1 MQNQDELL
9 FYNLNKIKLSLS
21 NILNIYFTYKK
32 IKKGCYID
40 INKKLSNN
48 FINILIQYK
57 LKYKKYVNVFND
69 KNSDYYFISKKINPI
84 NINFIENNCLN
95 DIELGKFLGY
105 GCIHNLKR
113 DKPCEK
119 GYLLNI
125 QYINYNLFEHIN
137 VYVYGFC
144 CQKIDNNII
153 NNTLQIIHKMNY
165 CIKKYLS
172 KILEGYIQLT
182 ILKLNDLK

>member
-1 MQNQDELL
+1 MKNQDELL

-21 NILNIYFTYKK
+21 DILNIYFTYKK
-32 IKKGCYID
+32 IKKGCYIG

-57 LKYKKYVNVFND
+57 LKYKKYVNIFND
-69 KNSDYYFISKKINPI
+69 KKSDYYFISKKIDPI
-84 NINFIENNCLN
+84 NIDFFKKNNYLN

-113 DKPCEK
+113 DKPCIK
-119 GYLLNI
+119 GYLFSI
-125 QYINYNLFEHIN
+125 QYNKNIIEQI
-137 VYVYGFC
+137 YGFC
-144 CQKIDNNII
+144 CLKIDINII

-165 CIKKYLS
+165 FIKKYLS
-172 KILEGYIQLT
+172 KKLKGYIQLS
-182 ILKLNDLK
+182 ILKLKDI

>member
-1 MQNQDELL
+1 MKNQDELL

-21 NILNIYFTYKK
+21 DILNIYFTYKK

-57 LKYKKYVNVFND
+57 LKYKKYVNIFND
-69 KNSDYYFISKKINPI
+69 KNSDYYFISKKIDPI
-84 NINFIENNCLN
+84 NIDFFKKNNYLN

-113 DKPCEK
+113 DKPCIK
-119 GYLLNI
+119 GYLFGIDFVCNKNI
-125 QYINYNLFEHIN
+125 IEPI
-137 VYVYGFC
+137 YVFC
-144 CQKIDNNII
+144 CLKIDINII

-165 CIKKYLS
+165 FIKKYLS
-172 KILEGYIQLT
+172 KKLKGYIQLS
-182 ILKLNDLK
+182 ILKLKDI